1 MLKQHAYKFRLS
13 PALEQESLFRQFAG
27 CSRFVWNLALALQKE
42 RLDQKE
48 GILRYNK
55 LALLLPQWKKEHPF
69 LKEVHSQPLQ
79 QTLKDLDKT
88 FARFFDP
95 KLQAGF
101 PRFKKKGQHDAFRF
115 PQGFKLNGN
124 RIYLPKLG
132 WVKFKKSREIEGTV
146 RNVTISCSAGK
157 WYVALQCQQEIEQL
171 VPQATSII
179 GGDMGVAKFLT
190 LSDGTMFFPI
200 TALAQWERVLK
211 REQRKLSHKQKFSR
225 NWRKQ
230 KARIARIHS
239 KIANI
244 RRDAL
249 HKTSTILSK
258 NHAIVVL
265 EELKVQNM
273 TASARGTQDAPGRNM
288 KQKAGLNQGI
298 LEQGW
303 YEFRRQLAYKLA
315 WTGGQ
320 LLLVPP
326 QYTSQACSE
335 CGHVHADNRK
345 SQAHFECVQCG
356 HVENADVNAA
366 KNILRAGHARLACSD
381 SRKAA

>member
-1 MLKQHAYKFRLS
+1 MLKQYAYKFQLML
-13 PALEQESLFRQFAG
+13 ALEQEVLFRQFAG
-27 CSRFVWNLALALQKE
+27 CNRFVWNLALALQKE
-42 RLDQKE
+42 HLDQKS
-48 GILRYNK
+48 GVLRYNK

-79 QTLKDLDKT
+79 QTLKDLDKA
-88 FARFFDP
+88 FARFFDQ

-115 PQGFKLNGN
+115 PQGVKLDGGHL
-124 RIYLPKLG
+124 YLPKIG
-132 WVKFKKSREIEGTV
+132 WVKFRKSRKIEGTV
-146 RNVTISCSAGK
+146 RNVTVSCTAGK
-157 WYVALQCQQEIEQL
+157 WYVAIQCQQEIEQP

-200 TALAQWERVLK
+200 TALGQWERVLK

-225 NWRKQ
+225 NWQKQ

-239 KIANI
+239 RIANI

-265 EELKVQNM
+265 EDLKVQSM
-273 TASARGTQDAPGRNM
+273 TASARGTIEAPGRNV
-288 KQKAGLNQGI
+288 KQKAGLNRSI

-303 YEFRRQLAYKLA
+303 YEFRRQLEYNLT

-320 LLLVPP
+320 LVLVPP
-326 QYTSQACSE
+326 HYTSQACSE
-335 CGHVHADNRK
+335 CGHVHADNRQ
-345 SQAHFECVQCG
+345 SQALFRCVQCG
-356 HVENADVNAA
+356 HTDNADVNAA